1 MAKLKTNKE
10 ASKNLA
16 EVRKMKKIKE
26 SNTATEIQIAEML
39 KNKYD
44 EVREFKN
51 YRYAAVRKWDKWWF
65 VDWKWKEISDI
76 VYDEVKDFEFE
87 WYAPVKLNW
96 KWGLSTFQSR
106 DGKDAKFF
114 LEFPCEYEDLIN
126 MYDSTFAF
134 KENWKWGIMDLHG
147 KVIIPCEYDKVSFNR
162 WIVYQPLRLTK
173 WWKEYE
179 INPRTREDIEE
190 SFAKYKE

>member
-1 MAKLKTNKE
+1 MKESKANKE
-10 ASKNLA
+10 TPKNLA

-26 SNTATEIQIAEML
+26 SSTDTESQIAEML

-65 VDWKWKEISDI
+65 VDYKGKEISDI
-76 VYDEVKDFEFE
+76 IYDEVKDFEFE

-96 KWGLSTFQSR
+96 KWWLATHQNIKWKGS
-106 DGKDAKFF
+106 KFF
-114 LEFPCEYEDLIN
+114 LEFPCKYDDLIN

-134 KENWKWGIMDLHG
+134 QQNWKWGVMDLNG
-147 KVIIPCEYDKVSFNR
+147 EILIPCEYDDVKIIPWHVDT
-162 WIVYQPLRLTK
+162 PLKLQ
-173 WWKEYE
+173 KEWNIYE
-179 INPRTREDIEE
+179 INPRTKRDIES
-190 SFAKYKE
+190 SFSKYEK